1 MKGPG
6 THLSLSLCDKI
17 YNERS
22 LIFPLPQS
30 ENRQQIALKM
40 MSMDKYIYIY
50 IYIYII
56 YNNFNFLFTVFF
68 FHIGEKSSS
77 DAPLRGIVNDAF
89 REF

>member
-1 MKGPG
+1 MKVPG
-6 THLSLSLCDKI
+6 THLSPSLGDKI

-50 IYIYII
+50 IIYK
-56 YNNFNFLFTVFF
+56 NFNFLFTVFF
-68 FHIGEKSSS
+68 FSY
-77 DAPLRGIVNDAF
+77 R
-89 REF
+89 

>member
-1 MKGPG
+1 MKVPG
-6 THLSLSLCDKI
+6 THLSPSLGDKI

-40 MSMDKYIYIY
+40 ISMDKYIYIY
-50 IYIYII
+50 IIYK
-56 YNNFNFLFTVFF
+56 NFNFLFTVFFF

-77 DAPLRGIVNDAF
+77 DAPLRGIINDAF

>member
-6 THLSLSLCDKI
+6 THLSLSLGDKI

-40 MSMDKYIYIY
+40 MSMDKYIF

-68 FHIGEKSSS
+68 FFSY
-77 DAPLRGIVNDAF
+77 R
-89 REF
+89 

>member
-6 THLSLSLCDKI
+6 THLSLSLGDKI

-50 IYIYII
+50 IYIY
-56 YNNFNFLFTVFF
+56 NL
-68 FHIGEKSSS
+68 
-77 DAPLRGIVNDAF
+77 
-89 REF
+89 

>member
-1 MKGPG
+1 MKVPG
-6 THLSLSLCDKI
+6 THLSPSLGDKI

-50 IYIYII
+50 IYII
-56 YNNFNFLFTVFF
+56 YKNFNFLFTVFF
-68 FHIGEKSSS
+68 FFSY
-77 DAPLRGIVNDAF
+77 R
-89 REF
+89 

>member
-6 THLSLSLCDKI
+6 THLSPSLGDKI

-40 MSMDKYIYIY
+40 ISMDKYIYIY
-50 IYIYII
+50 IIYK
-56 YNNFNFLFTVFF
+56 NFNFLFTVFF
-68 FHIGEKSSS
+68 FFI
-77 DAPLRGIVNDAF
+77 
-89 REF
+89 

>member
-6 THLSLSLCDKI
+6 THLSLSLGDKM

-30 ENRQQIALKM
+30 ENRQQISLKM
-40 MSMDKYIYIY
+40 MSMDKYIY